1 VNRYRLRG
9 RKPVSLLFLSFIV
22 GASVLAGPAQSQ
34 TSGSTD
40 TSPGIFDIESLDGT
54 NNNQGNA
61 NQGAANTNYPRV
73 GPASYVDGKSK
84 PVSGPNSRFVSNRII
99 NDVHQNI
106 FSDRGVSQWGNVWGQ
121 FLDHNLGL
129 RNENGETANIPFNAN
144 DPQETFSNDL
154 NVIPFNRSGAAPGT
168 GVNNTRQQVN
178 TVSSYID
185 ADVVYG
191 GNNDRL
197 EWLRE
202 GSVDGN
208 VRNNGA
214 HLMLSN
220 GYLPQAGAR
229 GDAAS
234 APSMEVNGRLLDHP
248 DDAFIAGDRR
258 ANENIA
264 LSSTHT
270 LFARE
275 HNRIVDQLPFFL
287 TNEQKFQIAR
297 KVVIGE
303 IQFITY
309 NEFLPAMGVTL
320 APYQG
325 YDPNVDAS
333 VSNEFAA
340 VGFRGHSQI
349 HGEILDLDVPNGT
362 YTQAQLDAFEDLGI
376 DVTVGPDAT
385 NVQVPIG
392 VGFFNPQLLKDLGEG
407 VMLKGIGH
415 KSEYNNDE
423 MIDNQLRSTLFQIPV
438 EGNPDCVDGVTM
450 PECFHAVVDLGAID
464 IERARDH
471 GIPKYNDLRKAYGLA
486 PKTSFTAITGEATES
501 LGRNSADDPRSLEF
515 VSLADIDGNNIPLG
529 TDEDE
534 AQPTSGVRRTTTA
547 ARLKAVYKGDVNAV
561 DAFTGMI
568 AEKSQPNSE
577 MGELEQAIWKKQF
590 EASRNGDRFYYQNN
604 QGLATIRAVFGI
616 DFRTNLGD
624 VIARNTDV
632 PRADLED
639 NVFFSPPPD

>member
-1 VNRYRLRG
+1 LF
-9 RKPVSLLFLSFIV
+9 VSTII
-22 GASVLAGPAQSQ
+22 GAAFMAGPAQSQ
-34 TSGSTD
+34 TSTSSSS
-40 TSPGIFDIESLDGT
+40 SPGIFDIQSLDGSG
-54 NNNQGNA
+54 NNEGKPDQGK
-61 NQGAANTNYPRV
+61 ANTNYPRV
-73 GPASYVDGKSK
+73 GPASYTDGRSK
-84 PVSGPNSRFVSNRII
+84 AVTGPNSRFVSNRVI

-121 FLDHNLGL
+121 FLDHNIGL
-129 RNENGETANIPFNAN
+129 RNENGEKANIPFNAN
-144 DPQETFSNDL
+144 DPIETFSNDL
-154 NVIPFNRSGAAPGT
+154 GVIPFNRSGAAPGT
-168 GVNNTRQQVN
+168 GVDNVRQQVN
-178 TVSSYID
+178 TISSYID

-214 HLMLSN
+214 KLMLPN

-234 APSMEVNGRLLDHP
+234 APSMEINGRLLDNP

-258 ANENIA
+258 ANENVA
-264 LSSTHT
+264 LSATHT

-275 HNRIVDQLPFFL
+275 HNRIVDTLPFFL
-287 TNEQKFQIAR
+287 SNEQKFQIAR

-309 NEFLPAMGVTL
+309 NEFLPAMGVNL
-320 APYQG
+320 AAYQG

-333 VSNEFAA
+333 ISNEFAA

-349 HGEILDLDVPNGT
+349 HGEIVDLAVPNGT
-362 YTQAQLDAFEDLGI
+362 YTQEQLDAFEEAGI
-376 DVTVGPDAT
+376 DVEVGADET
-385 NVQVPIG
+385 TIQVPLG
-392 VGFFNPQLLKDLGEG
+392 VGFFNPELLKQLGEG
-407 VMLKGIGH
+407 VLLKAIGH

-423 MIDNQLRSTLFQIPV
+423 MIDNQLRSTLFQVPV
-438 EGNPDCVDGVTM
+438 EGNPDCVDGPTM
-450 PECFHAVVDLGAID
+450 PECFNGVVDLGAID

-471 GIPKYNDLRKAYGLA
+471 GIPLYNDLRKAYGLA
-486 PKTSFTAITGEATES
+486 PKASFTAITGEATES
-501 LGRNSADDPRSLEF
+501 LGGRSINDPHILDF
-515 VSLADIDGNNIPLG
+515 LSLADIDGNNIPLG

-547 ARLKAVYKGDVNAV
+547 ARLKAIYGSTDKL

-568 AEKSQPNSE
+568 AEKHVTGSE
-577 MGELEQAIWKKQF
+577 LGELERAIWKKQF
-590 EASRNGDRFYYQNN
+590 EATRTGDRFYFGNN
-604 QGLATIRAVFGI
+604 QGLITIRVLFGV

-624 VIARNTDV
+624 LIARNSDV